1 MDDNLPPSTKLV
13 PPMQYFGITPSQKDR
28 RVCPKRFLVYGFP
41 IPDEWFPYRYK
52 CMQAAGIELDSYEEE
67 HSLAMK
73 MLVEICEEV
82 CEEASP
88 EAPTKIGGAGV
99 WCQRDGETETCDL
112 LKIGTYGRIPPI
124 EVIMKMAD
132 SVSRFG
138 IVEMPDWYPLYGMF

>member
-1 MDDNLPPSTKLV
+1 MK
-13 PPMQYFGITPSQKDR
+13 
-28 RVCPKRFLVYGFP
+28 
-41 IPDEWFPYRYK
+41 
-52 CMQAAGIELDSYEEE
+52 AAGIELGNFKKEY
-67 HSLAMK
+67 SLAMK

-99 WCQRDGETETCDL
+99 WCQRDGEAEPCDL
-112 LKIGTYGRIPPI
+112 LKIGTYGRIPSI

-132 SVSRFG
+132 SVSKFG